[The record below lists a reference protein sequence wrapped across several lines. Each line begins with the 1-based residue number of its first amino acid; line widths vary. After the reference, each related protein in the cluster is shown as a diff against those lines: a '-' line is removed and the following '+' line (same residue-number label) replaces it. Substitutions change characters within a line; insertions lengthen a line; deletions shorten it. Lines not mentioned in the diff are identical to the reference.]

1 MVSGAWIQKGAVVC
15 DYHGDPVTHEQGEKI
30 RKSLSA
36 EDSNYMYFFV
46 HDSKRLCIDASTVPC
61 SCHPDVPTT
70 LGRLIKHSA
79 TEPNL
84 KGRRLVLNNRVHLLL
99 TATRDIAPMEELFF
113 DYGVRTDDE
122 GNRLE
127 FLCA

>member
-1 MVSGAWIQKGAVVC
+1 
-15 DYHGDPVTHEQGEKI
+15 
-30 RKSLSA
+30 
-36 EDSNYMYFFV
+36 MYFFV